1 MDWRLQLIVM
11 KSELRVIVDQHA
23 TVNQPLSL
31 VLTARQGPRADPHG
45 CGHIDPPQGL
55 AAILAPFRGGEEPS
69 PRASLDP
76 LPLRPRRGRGE
87 DGRIPVGAPAIPR
100 PAGWGRW
107 PGPRGPRGTRRP
119 LSAGRQLSLSRN
131 KVTLGEPGVGSM
143 SHPCIPIHPLGWP
156 SAPPPCRPRDPVPE
170 GQGGGRGQ
178 APSLRGPSPRR
189 PWPRRPRP
197 LPWGLALAY
206 GSGHRGPRKR
216 RSGSFRAR
224 GRVLCES

>member
-76 LPLRPRRGRGE
+76 SVSKGGREDSGRGA
-87 DGRIPVGAPAIPR
+87 GHPSPCGVGAL
-100 PAGWGRW
+100 AGAS
-107 PGPRGPRGTRRP
+107 GTEGDKASP
-119 LSAGRQLSLSRN
+119 
-131 KVTLGEPGVGSM
+131 K
-143 SHPCIPIHPLGWP
+143 
-156 SAPPPCRPRDPVPE
+156 CR
-170 GQGGGRGQ
+170 
-178 APSLRGPSPRR
+178 
-189 PWPRRPRP
+189 
-197 LPWGLALAY
+197 
-206 GSGHRGPRKR
+206 
-216 RSGSFRAR
+216 
-224 GRVLCES
+224 

>member
-1 MDWRLQLIVM
+1 MQDYESRMMGNHHVRIEWGESSQGP
-11 KSELRVIVDQHA
+11 
-23 TVNQPLSL
+23 TYPT
-31 VLTARQGPRADPHG
+31 LTARQGPRADPHG
-45 CGHIDPPQGL
+45 CGPTDPPQGL
-55 AAILAPFRGGEEPS
+55 AAILASLGAPGAVAQGLPVAFWETGG
-69 PRASLDP
+69 
-76 LPLRPRRGRGE
+76 
-87 DGRIPVGAPAIPR
+87 IPVGAAALPR
-100 PAGWGRW
+100 PAGRGLW
-107 PGPRGPRGTRRP
+107 PWPRGPRGTRCP
-119 LSAGRQLSLSRN
+119 LSAGRRLSLSRN

>member
-143 SHPCIPIHPLGWP
+143 SHPCVPIPPLGWP
-156 SAPPPCRPRDPVPE
+156 SAPRTPSLAFGALTGPH
-170 GQGGGRGQ
+170 GRGDGGVQ
-178 APSLRGPSPRR
+178 GAKLRPFGGP
-189 PWPRRPRP
+189 
-197 LPWGLALAY
+197 
-206 GSGHRGPRKR
+206 
-216 RSGSFRAR
+216 
-224 GRVLCES
+224 